1 MNTCL
6 VCGDF
11 FEQTRSDRR
20 CCSRVC
26 STKISYD
33 FKKWKRDQDG
43 DKSKS
48 AYLEW
53 RRQQGPFCKPKQ
65 SSSPKNMSFVMTEK
79 RETVRQFFLS
89 CQAKKWQLDRFDILH
104 LLMVYADLFPH
115 RHTSEKDLEDPEKF
129 YTKCVIRIKN
139 KMAL

>member
-11 FEQTRSDRR
+11 FEQTRTDRK
-20 CCSRVC
+20 CCSKVC
-26 STKISYD
+26 TTKISYD
-33 FKKWKRDQDG
+33 FKKWKRDQDA

-48 AYLEW
+48 TYLEW
-53 RRQQGPFCKPKQ
+53 RRQEGPFCEPKQ
-65 SSSPKNMSFVMTEK
+65 LYIEK